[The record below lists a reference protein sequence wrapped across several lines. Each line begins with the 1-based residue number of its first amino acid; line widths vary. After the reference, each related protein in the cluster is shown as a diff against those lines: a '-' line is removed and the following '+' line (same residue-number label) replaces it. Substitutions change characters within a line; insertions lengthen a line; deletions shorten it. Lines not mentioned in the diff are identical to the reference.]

1 MDIKE
6 FVEQSAGKWFS
17 QRSNHYLSTQPT
29 ESGQSNL
36 VMELLLTNDPEVIQ
50 ICQGYNIEP
59 ATALYGVKVTWE
71 GTIKG
76 KTQKQTGSNVIV
88 LVPDVDRPKEGK
100 ILQSIANSEKTP
112 HPGRYI
118 MAEDDSLT
126 MITENEKIYS
136 EERFW
141 FASPNL
147 RLRTSLVKL
156 FGGFTQASMSSE
168 IRMGITKSVDKAED
182 SAAKVPTK

>member
-1 MDIKE
+1 MDVKE

-36 VMELLLTNDPEVIQ
+36 VMELLLANDPEIIK

-59 ATALYGVKVTWE
+59 ATAPYGLRVTWE
-71 GTIKG
+71 GTITGNTK
-76 KTQKQTGSNVIV
+76 KQTGSTVIV
-88 LVPDVDRPKEGK
+88 LVPELDKPKEGK
-100 ILQSIANSEKTP
+100 LLQSIGNSQKTP
-112 HPGRYI
+112 LPGRYI
-118 MAEDDSLT
+118 MADDDSLT

-136 EERFW
+136 EERLW

-147 RLRTSLVKL
+147 RLRTSLIKEL
-156 FGGFTQASMSSE
+156 GGFTQASMSSE
-168 IRMGITKSVDKAED
+168 IRMGITKPVNKAED
-182 SAAKVPTK
+182 AAAKVPTK